1 MLAYLYFLQKTDLL
15 IGISNSP
22 QRGIGR
28 DGITSFQLWET
39 MGYVYSQFYQQNY
52 LFVNRVGFEDG
63 IGFGG
68 GSFFARAGQG
78 IVQKAAYIDPDVLDA
93 EVRAAD
99 VRRAR
104 NAANYLR
111 DDQPALVLKEM
122 RRILHA

>member
-22 QRGIGR
+22 QRGIGK
-28 DGITSFQLWET
+28 DGISSFQLWET
-39 MGYVYSQFYQQNY
+39 MGYVFSQFYHQNY

-78 IVQKAAYIDPDVLDA
+78 ICPEGQLCRRGRAGRRDPAAPTC
-93 EVRAAD
+93 AA
-99 VRRAR
+99 
-104 NAANYLR
+104 
-111 DDQPALVLKEM
+111 PA
-122 RRILHA
+122 